1 MQNYVLC
8 IEFKIRWCVTLRK
21 RDAFCAFVLYGIVY
35 LAVGS
40 SLYVCVCVGGKY
52 AFISVKK

>member
-8 IEFKIRWCVTLRK
+8 IKFKNRWCVTLRK
-21 RDAFCAFVLYGIVY
+21 RDAFCAFVLYGIFY

-40 SLYVCVCVGGKY
+40 SLYVCVGGKY